1 MDKDIIDVT
10 IDPEEFV
17 KGLNKI
23 IYDEILY
30 PDEPLPGLV
39 NRSDYNYDDS
49 KYLVAIY
56 KDKGMTKSKQMLMG
70 DYISILTAICST
82 LDTCVDKI
90 IPDPKVKEDIKILL
104 NDLLR
109 GGSDN

>member
-1 MDKDIIDVT
+1 MNKDIVDVT
-10 IDPEEFV
+10 IDPVEFV

-23 IYDEILY
+23 IFDEVIS
-30 PDEPLPGLV
+30 PDEPLPGLN
-39 NRSDYNYDDS
+39 NRNDYSYDDS

-56 KDKGMTKSKQMLMG
+56 KDKGMSKSKQMLMG

-90 IPDPKVKEDIKILL
+90 VPDPKVKEDIRILL

-109 GGSDN
+109 GGSDD